1 MSSVPAIGTIL
12 LGTRDPERLRSW
24 YKRAFGVTAD
34 PFDRFLRFGEVGVL
48 IDSRPDVAAS
58 TAEPGR
64 VILNLHVPDAPA
76 VARHLDAA
84 MNVTWVA
91 PLEYRERPGAWFG
104 TVADPDGNYVQII
117 ELTEAYHAMRAAA
130 SAEA

>member
-1 MSSVPAIGTIL
+1 MSSVPAIGSIL

-24 YKRAFGVTAD
+24 YERAFGVTPD
-34 PFDRFLRFGEVGVL
+34 PFDRFLRFGDVGVL
-48 IDSRPDVAAS
+48 IDARSDVAAA
-58 TAEPGR
+58 TVEPGR
-64 VILNLHVPDAPA
+64 VIINLHVADAQA
-76 VARHLDAA
+76 VARHLDA

-104 TVADPDGNYVQII
+104 TLTDPDGNYVQII

-130 SAEA
+130 VADA

>member
-24 YKRAFGVTAD
+24 YERAFGVTPD

-48 IDSRPDVAAS
+48 IDARTDVAAA

-64 VILNLHVPDAPA
+64 VILNMHVADAQA
-76 VARHLDAA
+76 VARHLDAV

-104 TVADPDGNYVQII
+104 TCTDPDGNYVQII
-117 ELTEAYHAMRAAA
+117 ELTEAYHALRAAA
-130 SAEA
+130 SADA